1 VFFFVRVLCYLL
13 FFKSDTSRFYVD
25 KIHST
30 TNEKEIDRLE
40 TRLRASLKMT
50 YAESEILLVREF
62 LEEQYAI
69 KTEAQQPTFKSMFT
83 LQYIRRLRA
92 VVFYTFIY
100 QFSGINFFLLYG
112 IQIFDVIGE
121 NGAMAN
127 VVVS

>member
-1 VFFFVRVLCYLL
+1 LL

-30 TNEKEIDRLE
+30 KNEKEIERLE

-50 YAESEILLVREF
+50 YAESEIMLVREF
-62 LEEQYAI
+62 LKEQYAI
-69 KTEAQQPTFKSMFT
+69 KTKAQQPTFKSMFT

-92 VVFYTFIY
+92 VVFYTFIF